1 MRFYEGSVYD
11 VWSAVY
17 PEQRGICYQ
26 ILDVCDHKKHKPAY
40 IKLGYDRELRVKD
53 NAKLIWTENKKDK
66 VVSIPFTREDGRLVF
81 DLPAYLKERKVKFKL
96 YKRRTNFAGVFWDT
110 VAYLAVVSN
119 SGDIAWGK
127 DWCIDHYEYWIN
139 ITYQK
144 NFPELDGNK
153 VKQFRFDSVISHH
166 FDNEKMI
173 SWFKDTLEFPTK
185 ITSEEFRKQIERWG
199 FWEESPGIIVHFCD
213 KNKASM
219 TERDI
224 WGTILFYS

>member
-26 ILDVCDHKKHKPAY
+26 VLDVCDHKKHKPAY
-40 IKLGYDRELRVKD
+40 IKLGYDRELKVKD

-66 VVSIPFTREDGRLVF
+66 VVSIPFIKEDGRLVF
-81 DLPAYLKERKVKFKL
+81 DLPAYLKERKIKFKL
-96 YKRRTNFAGVFWDT
+96 YKRLTNCAGDSWDT
-110 VAYLAVVSN
+110 VSYHTVVSN
-119 SGDIAWGK
+119 SGDIVWGRN
-127 DWCIDHYEYWIN
+127 WCIDRYEYWMA

-166 FDNEKMI
+166 FDDERII
-173 SWFKDTLEFPTK
+173 SWFKDTIEFSMK

-199 FWEESPGIIVHFCD
+199 FWEESPEIIIFFCD
-213 KNKASM
+213 ESIITWK
-219 TERDI
+219 DI
-224 WGTILFYS
+224 WGTNQ